1 MDRIE
6 KALRKLSYKE
16 RKKIKDILAQIN
28 DGDFRKL
35 NLKKLKGK
43 TDIYRVRKGDIR
55 IILHKTKGNSIKIL
69 AVERR
74 SSKTYKK
81 K

>member
-1 MDRIE
+1 MNRIE

-16 RKKIKDILAQIN
+16 RKKLKDILAQIN
-28 DGDFRKL
+28 NGDFRKL

-43 TDIYRVRKGDIR
+43 TDIYRARKGDIR
-55 IILHKTKGNSIKIL
+55 IIFHKIKSNSIKIL
-69 AVERR
+69 TVERR

-81 K
+81 R

>member
-16 RKKIKDILAQIN
+16 RKKLKDILAQIN

-55 IILHKTKGNSIKIL
+55 IIFHKIKSDPIKIL

-81 K
+81 R